1 MIIIGKKAE
10 SNVVVPISLY
20 YDFDQPGW
28 LEYPMFGLKDPSV
41 NTAFQSISLA
51 KVMEKKSAKIYA
63 CITLVQYDPD
73 LLDFLA
79 YISIQS
85 YDLSYQQYGQWK
97 VLQTYQVPKYQKRYP
112 TIYSFKGELYFTD
125 PLHGIPGYMI
135 QKSILDDKT
144 EEEPKYLVSA
154 IPYISYE

>member
-1 MIIIGKKAE
+1 MIIIGKKSE
-10 SNVVVPISLY
+10 SNVLIPISLY

-28 LEYPMFGLKDPSV
+28 LEYPMFDLKDLKLSE
-41 NTAFQSISLA
+41 SISLA
-51 KVMEKKSAKIYA
+51 KVMEKTSAGIYA
-63 CITLVQYDPD
+63 CITLAKYDPD
-73 LLDFLA
+73 LLDYLA

-97 VLQTYQVPKYQKRYP
+97 VLQTYQIPKYRKRYP

-135 QKSILDDKT
+135 QKSILADKN

-154 IPYISYE
+154 IPYIGYE